1 MSQEDS
7 ASAKRSYRR
16 ICPSCGEDGML
27 LWMGGYTGALY
38 KCPNC
43 QYMGPIVIE
52 EEGTGTEEE
61 DREYSVGLSRVN
73 STLNWVGLLFGLSF
87 MAVGLVVGFSPLPLG
102 EGSVGAYGLGVFA
115 LGTVLVIASGLFW
128 IIDRSRTADKGP

>member
-1 MSQEDS
+1 
-7 ASAKRSYRR
+7 
-16 ICPSCGEDGML
+16 ML

-52 EEGTGTEEE
+52 DEGPGTEEE
-61 DREYSVGLSRVN
+61 DREYSLGLSRIN
-73 STLNWVGLLFGLSF
+73 STLNSVGLLFGLSF
-87 MAVGLVVGFSPLPLG
+87 MAIGLIVGFSPLPLG
-102 EGSVGAYGLGVFA
+102 EGSVAAYGLGVFA

-128 IIDRSRTADKGP
+128 IIDRSRTPKVPE